1 MDQPVSYDEDFLA
14 WSEQQAAVL
23 RGLARSRRS
32 LPNEL
37 DLERLAEEIEDVG
50 RSELNAAKSYIRQI
64 LAHLIKTASEPA
76 TGPASHW
83 RKEIVAFHSALL
95 DTFTPS
101 MEQKLDLDLL
111 WRRAIKEAEAA
122 LEDEGGTLTPGLPRK
137 CPFIL
142 DELVSETFDF
152 REALESLRAISEES
166 APPRP

>member
-37 DLERLAEEIEDVG
+37 DLERLAEEIEDAG

-76 TGPASHW
+76 TGLASHW
-83 RKEIVAFHSALL
+83 RKEIVAFHSAFS
-95 DTFTPS
+95 TRS
-101 MEQKLDLDLL
+101 
-111 WRRAIKEAEAA
+111 RRPWSRSPISICC
-122 LEDEGGTLTPGLPRK
+122 GVVQSR
-137 CPFIL
+137 
-142 DELVSETFDF
+142 
-152 REALESLRAISEES
+152 RLRRHWKTRAGHS
-166 APPRP
+166 